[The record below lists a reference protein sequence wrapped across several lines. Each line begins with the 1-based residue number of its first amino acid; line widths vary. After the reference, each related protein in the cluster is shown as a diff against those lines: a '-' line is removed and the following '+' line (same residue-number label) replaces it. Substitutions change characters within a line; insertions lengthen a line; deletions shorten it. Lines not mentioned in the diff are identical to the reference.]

1 MNYLLLSPFTIARVA
16 RVLGLLI
23 GLGLGLATGSVQAL
37 TTLDR
42 AAAVLSVDGAPA
54 RHTEIQLPFHWDA
67 VHGGSTGSARLTF
80 EVRATTIGVDHALLL
95 PRVGNSFR
103 IRFNGQLIA
112 QRGSAGNAYDD
123 FSKRPRL
130 VRIPAPLVAPG
141 NRLEIE
147 VDAQSVRKAGL
158 SRLLFGTATE
168 VMPIYSSQYGWRVT
182 GSLVVVVISLI
193 LGSVALVL
201 WIRQRDV
208 LYLIYASAEL
218 LWGLAVGDTLVERS
232 FLPWP
237 WWGVI
242 TYTAQAAAGMLI
254 CKFALIVVE
263 RNRGAPRTAINLVLL
278 LCAPV
283 LALAL
288 IGGWPA
294 LELLVLLPSQL
305 VGLGVAFVVV
315 RGGLASAELEKRVLA
330 FGMLALGVVLARDTF
345 VLVIRPY
352 MNPFG
357 SWANHYGEFAWVR
370 FAWVIFGI
378 TLIWLIAER
387 LGRSTRQAQDM
398 NSTLAQR
405 LAEQQAQL
413 AMIFEQG
420 VDAKRHQARLEER
433 QRLTRD
439 LHDGLGSQLLGAL
452 ALAEDHDLS
461 RDTLTKHLRDVLDS
475 LKLTVDAMQDTEG
488 DIASLLGALRY
499 RLGPRL
505 KAAGIHLT
513 WAVEHLQAIEG
524 WTLDGSRD
532 LQMIL
537 FEAFSNL
544 MAHAGATQASLRAW
558 HAADTHSVCIV
569 LADNG
574 SGFKHD
580 DSDVTSGGHGLA
592 NMRARAAR
600 LGATL
605 TISSTPTGTVIE
617 LSVPL
622 SKPPIVPTKQ
632 P

>member
-1 MNYLLLSPFTIARVA
+1 MNCFSLSPRALARVA
-16 RVLGLLI
+16 RGLGLLI
-23 GLGLGLATGSVQAL
+23 GLGFGLATGPVQAL

-54 RHTEIQLPFHWDA
+54 RPAEIKLPLHWDA

-80 EVRATTIGVDHALLL
+80 EVRAATIGVDHALLL

-103 IRFNGQLIA
+103 IRFNGELVA
-112 QRGSAGNAYDD
+112 QRGSAGDAYDD

-130 VRIPAPLVAPG
+130 VRIPAALVAAD

-147 VDAQSVRKAGL
+147 IDAQSVRKAGL
-158 SRLLFGTATE
+158 SPLLFGTAAE
-168 VMPIYSSQYGWRVT
+168 VLPIYTSQYGWRVT
-182 GSLVVVVISLI
+182 GSLVVVLISLI
-193 LGSVALVL
+193 LGSLALLL

-218 LWGLAVGDTLVERS
+218 LWGLAIGDTLIERS

-242 TYTAQAAAGMLI
+242 TYTAQAVAGMLI

-263 RNRGAPRTAINLVLL
+263 RNRGALRTAINLVLA
-278 LCAPV
+278 LCAPL

-305 VGLGVAFVVV
+305 VGLGVAVVVV
-315 RGGLASAELEKRVLA
+315 RVGLASAELEKRVLA
-330 FGMLALGVVLARDTF
+330 FGMLALGVVLVRDAF
-345 VLVIRPY
+345 VLVVRPY
-352 MNPFG
+352 MNLSG
-357 SWANHYGEFAWVR
+357 TWANHYGEIAWTR

-378 TLIWLIAER
+378 TLAWLIAER
-387 LGRSTRQAQDM
+387 LRRSTHQALAM
-398 NSTLAQR
+398 NRTLAQR
-405 LAEQQAQL
+405 LAEQRAQL
-413 AMIFEQG
+413 AAVYEQG

-452 ALAEDHDLS
+452 ALAGNQGVS
-461 RDTLTKHLRDVLDS
+461 RDTLSRHLRDVLDH

-499 RLGPRL
+499 RLAPRL
-505 KAAGIHLT
+505 KAAGIDLT
-513 WAVEHLQAIEG
+513 WAVEHLPAIEG

-558 HAADTHSVCIV
+558 YAADTHSVCIV

-580 DSDVTSGGHGLA
+580 PDVASGGRGLA

-600 LGATL
+600 LGSAL
-605 TISSTPTGTVIE
+605 AISPTPTGTVIE

-622 SKPPIVPTKQ
+622 SRPPIVPTTHL
-632 P
+632 

>member
-1 MNYLLLSPFTIARVA
+1 MNCLRVSPSAIAHFARCLS
-16 RVLGLLI
+16 LLI

-42 AAAVLSVDGAPA
+42 AAAVLSVDGAPP
-54 RHTEIQLPFHWDA
+54 RHTEIDLPFHWDA
-67 VHGGSTGSARLTF
+67 VHGGSTGSARFTF

-112 QRGSAGNAYDD
+112 QRGSASNAYDD
-123 FSKRPRL
+123 YSKRPHL
-130 VRIPAPLVAPG
+130 AQIPAALVAPG

-147 VDAQSVRKAGL
+147 IDAQSVRKAGL

-168 VMPIYSSQYGWRVT
+168 VMPIYASQHDWRVT

-193 LGSVALVL
+193 LGSIALLL

-218 LWGLAVGDTLVERS
+218 LWGLAMGDMLIERP

-242 TYTAQAAAGMLI
+242 TYSAQAAAGMLI
-254 CKFALIVVE
+254 CKFALIVVQ
-263 RNRGAPRTAINLVLL
+263 RNRGALRSAINLVLL
-278 LCAPV
+278 LCAPM

-288 IGGWPA
+288 IGGWPVF
-294 LELLVLLPSQL
+294 ELLVLLPSQL
-305 VGLGVAFVVV
+305 IGLGVAVLVV
-315 RGGLASAELEKRVLA
+315 RVGLASAELEERVLA
-330 FGMLALGVVLARDTF
+330 FGMLALGVVLVRDIF

-352 MNPFG
+352 MNLFG
-357 SWANHYGEFAWVR
+357 PWANHYGEIAWTR
-370 FAWVIFGI
+370 YAWVIFGI
-378 TLIWLIAER
+378 TLAWLIAER
-387 LGRSTRQAQDM
+387 MRRLTRKAQAM
-398 NSTLAQR
+398 NRTLAQS
-405 LAEQQAQL
+405 LAEQRAQL
-413 AMIFEQG
+413 ELVFERG
-420 VDAKRHQARLEER
+420 VDAKRHQARIEER

-439 LHDGLGSQLLGAL
+439 LHDGVGNQLLGAL
-452 ALAEDHDLS
+452 ALAGDQGLS
-461 RDTLTKHLRDVLDS
+461 RDTLTKHLRDVLDH
-475 LKLTVDAMQDTEG
+475 LKLTVDAMHDTEG

-499 RLGPRL
+499 RLDPRL
-505 KAAGIHLT
+505 RAAGIDLT
-513 WAVEHLQAIEG
+513 WAVEHLEAIEG
-524 WTLDGSRD
+524 WTIDGSRD

-558 HAADTHSVCIV
+558 HATDTHSVCIV

-580 DSDVTSGGHGLA
+580 LDVTSGGHGLA

-600 LGATL
+600 LGAAL
-605 TISSTPTGTVIE
+605 VIKSTPAGTVIK
-617 LSVPL
+617 LNVPI
-622 SKPPIVPTKQ
+622 SRPPTIPTTQ
-632 P
+632 L